1 MDGIISKLD
10 EKDYEKD
17 EKSKSVVLND
27 NAIEKLEDI
36 FSKKTS

>member
-1 MDGIISKLD
+1 MN

-17 EKSKSVVLND
+17 EKAKSVVLND

-36 FSKKTS
+36 FLKTSK